1 MIHIIFTRSNK
12 NHNRMCKF
20 RLKSPTKNQ
29 ESRVLRGREERASA
43 FSTLDRVSNRI
54 EGKSKIR
61 RDHRHREVSHLHRDV
76 TNEDHPDRNV
86 SREDHLLR
94 RRLSILR
101 VIRGVNSKDQDTI
114 KTNNNNLH
122 LDGSVSSQGPSH
134 PLQEIRDLRNQSGSH
149 LPKGPHPE
157 DSHLH
162 KGPRLA
168 DSHLLKGP
176 RLLDSHLLKGPR
188 LEDSHLPKGPRL
200 EDSLHPKETHQED
213 SPHPKGTLQGDSQ
226 CASHLQSRL
235 LREASNLGSLFHSN
249 LNRDHKIHFIR
260 HRLSGGRQHMAHK
273 AIQILN
279 TRTRNPNLQPG

>member
-1 MIHIIFTRSNK
+1 
-12 NHNRMCKF
+12 MCKF

-76 TNEDHPDRNV
+76 TSEDHPDRDV

-157 DSHLH
+157 DSHLP
-162 KGPRLA
+162 KGLRP
-168 DSHLLKGP
+168 
-176 RLLDSHLLKGPR
+176 
-188 LEDSHLPKGPRL
+188 EDSHLPKGPRL

-235 LREASNLGSLFHSN
+235 LREASKLGSLFHSN

-279 TRTRNPNLQPG
+279 THTRNPNLQLG